1 MNTIVIMGRLT
12 KDIELK
18 TTQSGISVATFD
30 VAVPRKRADKDGNR
44 KTDFFT
50 CVAWRS
56 SAEFLSKWFCKGDM
70 IAVEGEMQTRK
81 YTDQNGNNRT
91 AYEILVDN
99 AYFCGGKNNAQNN
112 QQNAT
117 QFTPPTQTPEF
128 EEITDED
135 LPF

>member
-1 MNTIVIMGRLT
+1 MGRLT

-18 TTQSGISVATFD
+18 TTQSGISVTSFD
-30 VAVPRKRADKDGNR
+30 VAVNRKRADKDGNR
-44 KTDFFT
+44 QTDYFT

-56 SAEFLSKWFCKGDM
+56 SAEFLSKWFRKGDM

-81 YTDQNGNNRT
+81 YTDKNGNNRT

-99 AYFCGGKNNAQNN
+99 AYFCGGKKNEQNN
-112 QQNAT
+112 QQNVT
-117 QFTPPTQTPEF
+117 QFTPPAQPPEF

>member
-1 MNTIVIMGRLT
+1 MNSICIMGRLT

-30 VAVPRKRADKDGNR
+30 VAVPRKRSDKDGNR
-44 KTDFFT
+44 QTDFLT
-50 CVAWRS
+50 CVAWRH
-56 SAEFLSKWFCKGDM
+56 SAEFLSKYFRKGDM

-91 AYEILVDN
+91 AYEIVVDN
-99 AYFCGGKNNAQNN
+99 AYFCGGKKNEQTS
-112 QQNAT
+112 QQNGVPFISPV
-117 QFTPPTQTPEF
+117 QSPEF